1 MTIGERLQNRRKE
14 LGYTQQEIA
23 DRLHVSR
30 QTISNWEVGKNYPDL
45 QSIVDI
51 SDIYNI
57 SLDLLLKGDEKVMK
71 KLKHDTDVVK
81 TNRLVAISNFI
92 GIILALSL
100 ILIGG
105 IESTALGNW
114 VILIPVAV
122 ILLSIGSFFTKVKSN
137 TALNVSCFIIGM
149 IYLLLELFKYFV

>member
-1 MTIGERLQNRRKE
+1 MTIGERLQNQRKK

-23 DRLHVSR
+23 GKLHVSR

-45 QSIVDI
+45 QSIVDL

-57 SLDLLLKGDEKVMK
+57 SLDLLLKGDENVME

-81 TNRLVAISNFI
+81 ANRLVATSNFI

-105 IESTALGNW
+105 VERIAFGNW
-114 VILIPVAV
+114 IILIPSAL

-137 TALNVSCFIIGM
+137 AGLNISCLIIG
-149 IYLLLELFKYFV
+149 IVYLLLEFFTYIV

>member
-45 QSIVDI
+45 QSIVDL

>member
-45 QSIVDI
+45 QSIVDL

-105 IESTALGNW
+105 IECTALGNW

-137 TALNVSCFIIGM
+137 TALNVSCLIIGM
-149 IYLLLELFKYFV
+149 IYLLLEFFTHYV